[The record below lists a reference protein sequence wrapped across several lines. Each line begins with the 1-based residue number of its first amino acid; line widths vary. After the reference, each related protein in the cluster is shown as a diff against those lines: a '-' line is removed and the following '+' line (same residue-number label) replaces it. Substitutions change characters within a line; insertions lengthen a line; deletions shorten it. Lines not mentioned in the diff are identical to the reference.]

1 MVPNKR
7 GQQNTQRK
15 FALKSKYRPSRSLML
30 SVIKIEDQILPI
42 RITAKEKKLSVK
54 EQSWRQKNKT
64 RKKRRSRQN
73 NKVCG
78 KRKECLRQKE
88 MAHGKNN
95 KGRDCEP

>member
-7 GQQNTQRK
+7 GHQNTQRK

-54 EQSWRQKNKT
+54 EQNK
-64 RKKRRSRQN
+64 KKK
-73 NKVCG
+73 KVTA
-78 KRKECLRQKE
+78 KQ
-88 MAHGKNN
+88 
-95 KGRDCEP
+95 